1 MTEIKFDRPAQ
12 FGARGRNGYLT
23 TTGIAIFDMGDGHFS
38 EIHLH
43 PLTSRGSVSEACR
56 IPIRKTAIRALIAE
70 LQKLN
75 GEAP

>member
-1 MTEIKFDRPAQ
+1 MPKIKFDRPPH

-23 TTGIAIFDMGDGHFS
+23 TTGIAIFDMGNGDFA

-43 PLTSRGSVSEACR
+43 PLTGRGGVSEACR
-56 IPIRKTAIRALIAE
+56 IPIRKSAIPALVAE
-70 LQKLN
+70 LQKFA